1 MYKNL
6 YLQTQRRWL
15 YDFSIVRMM
24 LGRVSGRT
32 LHETYRSKKTE
43 RLLTYAEHCNLLKTI
58 GDRNMKCISEMK
70 LVKPCWIM
78 LFTLRVTSM
87 YDVEKQ
93 TGELRV
99 HG

>member
-43 RLLTYAEHCNLLKTI
+43 RLLTYAERCNLLKTI

-87 YDVEKQ
+87 CSVEKQ